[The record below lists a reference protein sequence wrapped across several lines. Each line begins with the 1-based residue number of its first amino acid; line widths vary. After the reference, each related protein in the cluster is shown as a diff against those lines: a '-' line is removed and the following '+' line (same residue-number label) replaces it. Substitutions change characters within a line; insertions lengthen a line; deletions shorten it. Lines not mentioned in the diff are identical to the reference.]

1 MQREVE
7 TKGFSV
13 RPCLPVRRGD
23 GVQDYPGAHSVG
35 SASIGR
41 VYHTTYYQH
50 MLALILKGLLDS
62 GPRRV
67 PTLPQVGVQASSSVQ
82 AAQVEDHRGPAAGG
96 SVGGWVGRWVGQ
108 RWGSGDRNRTAERT
122 PAGPNVAFPPKPPA
136 PNPNCLPR
144 MLHDPQIFPKRECN
158 LHTGAEYPLTIVAT
172 GVYSIATERR

>member
-23 GVQDYPGAHSVG
+23 GVQDYTGAHSVG

-50 MLALILKGLLDS
+50 MLALILKGLRDS
-62 GPRRV
+62 GPRRM
-67 PTLPQVGVQASSSVQ
+67 PTLPQVGVHASASVQ
-82 AAQVEDHRGPAAGG
+82 AAQVEDHRRPAAGG

-122 PAGPNVAFPPKPPA
+122 PAGPNVAFPPKSPA
-136 PNPNCLPR
+136 PNPNCLP
-144 MLHDPQIFPKRECN
+144 LYPTSLLPTPEIFQKENAISTQAQNTP
-158 LHTGAEYPLTIVAT
+158 
-172 GVYSIATERR
+172 